1 VDDCATMIGMAKVR
15 SVDRVAAALDDL
27 GLGGRVRELPD
38 STRTAA
44 EAAAALGCEVG
55 QIVKS
60 LVFRVPESDEAVLV
74 LASGSTRVD
83 VGRLASVVGS
93 AVEQG
98 SGAFVRERTGFAI
111 GGVAPVGLTAPVRTY
126 VERGVLAWSLVWAAA
141 GSPRT
146 VFDATPDELLAA
158 TGATVV
164 DVAEE

>member
-1 VDDCATMIGMAKVR
+1 MAKVR

-27 GLGGRVRELPD
+27 GLGGRARELPE

-44 EAAAALGCEVG
+44 EAGAAVGCEVG

-60 LVFRVPESDEAVLV
+60 LVFRVPATDEAVLV

-83 VGRLASVVGS
+83 VGRLESAVG
-93 AVEQG
+93 APVEQG

-126 VERGVLAWSLVWAAA
+126 VERNVLAWPRVWAAA

-146 VFDATPDELLAA
+146 VFDATPDELLAV
-158 TGATVV
+158 TGASVV

>member
-1 VDDCATMIGMAKVR
+1 MAKVR

-27 GLGGRVRELPD
+27 GLGGRARELPE

-44 EAAAALGCEVG
+44 EAGAAVGCEVG

-60 LVFRVPESDEAVLV
+60 LVFRVPATDEAVLV

-83 VGRLASVVGS
+83 VGQLESVVGS
-93 AVEQG
+93 PVEQG

-126 VERGVLAWSLVWAAA
+126 VERSVLAWPRVWAAA

-146 VFDATPDELLAA
+146 VFDATPDELLSA
-158 TGATVV
+158 TGASVV

>member
-1 VDDCATMIGMAKVR
+1 VAKVR

-27 GLGGRVRELPD
+27 GLGGRVRELPE

-44 EAAAALGCEVG
+44 EAGAALGCEVG

-60 LVFRVPESDEAVLV
+60 LVFRVPSSDEAVLV

-83 VGRLASVVGS
+83 VARLA
-93 AVEQG
+93 AVLDAPVEHG

-126 VERGVLAWSLVWAAA
+126 VERGVLAWPRVWAAA

-146 VFDATPDELLAA
+146 VFDATPDELLSA

>member
-1 VDDCATMIGMAKVR
+1 VAKVR
-15 SVDRVAAALDDL
+15 SVDRVATALDDL
-27 GLGGRVRELPD
+27 GLGGRAHELPE

-44 EAAAALGCEVG
+44 EAGAAVGCEVG

-60 LVFRVPESDEAVLV
+60 LVFRVPATDEAVLV
-74 LASGSTRVD
+74 LASGTSRVD
-83 VGRLASVVGS
+83 VERLAAVVGS
-93 AVEQG
+93 PVEQG

-111 GGVAPVGLTAPVRTY
+111 GGVAPVGLTAPVRTF
-126 VERGVLAWSLVWAAA
+126 VERGVLAWPRVWAAA

-158 TGATVV
+158 TGASAV

>member
-1 VDDCATMIGMAKVR
+1 VAKVR

-27 GLGGRVRELPD
+27 GLGGRARELPE

-44 EAAAALGCEVG
+44 EAGAAVGCEVG

-60 LVFRVPESDEAVLV
+60 LVFRVPATDEAVLV

-83 VGRLASVVGS
+83 VGRLTAVVGS
-93 AVEQG
+93 PVEQG

-126 VERGVLAWSLVWAAA
+126 VERSVLGWPRVWAAA

-158 TGATVV
+158 TGASVV
-164 DVAEE
+164 DVIEE

>member
-1 VDDCATMIGMAKVR
+1 MR

-27 GLGGRVRELPD
+27 GLGGRARELPE

-44 EAAAALGCEVG
+44 EAGAAVGCEVG

-60 LVFRVPESDEAVLV
+60 LVFRVPATDEAVLV

-83 VGRLASVVGS
+83 VARLTAVVGS
-93 AVEQG
+93 PVEQG

-126 VERGVLAWSLVWAAA
+126 VERSVLAWPRVWAAA

-146 VFDATPDELLAA
+146 VFDATPDELLSA
-158 TGATVV
+158 TGASVV

>member
-1 VDDCATMIGMAKVR
+1 MAKVR

-27 GLGGRVRELPD
+27 GLGGRARELPE

-44 EAAAALGCEVG
+44 EAGAAVGCEVG

-60 LVFRVPESDEAVLV
+60 LVFRVPATDEAVLV
-74 LASGSTRVD
+74 LASGSSRVD
-83 VGRLASVVGS
+83 VGRLESVVGS
-93 AVEQG
+93 PVEQG

-111 GGVAPVGLTAPVRTY
+111 GGVAPVGLTAPVRTF
-126 VERGVLAWSLVWAAA
+126 VERGVLAWPRVWAAA

-146 VFDATPDELLAA
+146 VFDATPDELLSA
-158 TGATVV
+158 TGASVV